1 MRAPARA
8 PDSAVSPPAPHAGHA
23 FVALL
28 FSLLAFLF
36 ILSGCNKE
44 PVALQAAFTTAKT
57 SRVSAATELRTD
69 FYAKTITPNGAINL
83 AHDKLDKV
91 GDANSIEFAG
101 AVLDFIDQCEPDI
114 NKQVLNEFFW
124 LRIGTLAGN
133 AAAAARKAGDLPTAR
148 ALVLA
153 KPRRWQ
159 TDIYWRQ
166 CPAHDALAS
175 MILFESGEGPL
186 ALQRLNER
194 PDLPEEVQQ
203 AKEAIEQGIKKERG
217 KKP

>member
-1 MRAPARA
+1 MYTSTR
-8 PDSAVSPPAPHAGHA
+8 DPAPSAPHTKGARTA
-23 FVALL
+23 LVLSFLALL
-28 FSLLAFLF
+28 LALP
-36 ILSGCNKE
+36 GCNRE
-44 PVALQAAFTTAKT
+44 PAALQAAYATAKS

-91 GDANSIEFAG
+91 GDANSVEFAG

-114 NKQVLNEFFW
+114 DKQVLNEFFW

-175 MILFESGEGPL
+175 MILFESGEGPE
-186 ALQRLNER
+186 ALRRLNDR
-194 PDLPEEVQQ
+194 PDLADEVQQ
-203 AKEAIEQGIKKERG
+203 AKEAIEKGMRNQPRH
-217 KKP
+217 